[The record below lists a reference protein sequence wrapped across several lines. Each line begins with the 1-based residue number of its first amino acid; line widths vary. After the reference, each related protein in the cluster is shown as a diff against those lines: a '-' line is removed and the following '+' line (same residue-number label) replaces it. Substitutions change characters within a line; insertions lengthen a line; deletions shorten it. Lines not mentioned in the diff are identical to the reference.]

1 MTSSRSILASAL
13 VIASLAVIGCGDD
26 DGGGAAPSPT
36 STPAPTAT
44 ATPTPS
50 GPEAPVITFF
60 GVTRADDRLVE
71 LSGYENGVP
80 VFSRSETIDGGSSG
94 FSIVIEAA
102 PGSTGAPIGT
112 SSYDVTLVGLPDL
125 QIQVDRPLGNGS
137 VSVCD
142 DPMTMPGGVP
152 AIDPPTFDSSTQTVS
167 TINDFA
173 CRFVDGQGDAEARTS
188 PQDSCVAF
196 ASGDFAFVDP
206 ESTTQYCG
214 AINVPLAFPVG
225 DTLVSARVRDT
236 AGNVSDVERILIRV
250 VPLP

>member
-1 MTSSRSILASAL
+1 MKPSRSIFLSAFL
-13 VIASLAVIGCGDD
+13 VASLFVTACGDD
-26 DGGGAAPSPT
+26 DGGGATPEAT
-36 STPAPTAT
+36 ATPAPTA
-44 ATPTPS
+44 TPS

-60 GVTRADDRLVE
+60 GVTRADDRLVD
-71 LSGYENGVP
+71 LSGYENGIP

-137 VSVCD
+137 VTVCD

-152 AIDPPTFDSSTQTVS
+152 ALAPPSFDDSTTTVS
-167 TINDFA
+167 TVNDFA

-206 ESTTQYCG
+206 ESTTQFCG
-214 AINVPLAFPVG
+214 AINVPLAFPIG
-225 DTLVSARVRDT
+225 DTVVRARVRDM
-236 AGNVSDVERILIRV
+236 AGNVSDVERIIIRV
-250 VPLP
+250 APLP